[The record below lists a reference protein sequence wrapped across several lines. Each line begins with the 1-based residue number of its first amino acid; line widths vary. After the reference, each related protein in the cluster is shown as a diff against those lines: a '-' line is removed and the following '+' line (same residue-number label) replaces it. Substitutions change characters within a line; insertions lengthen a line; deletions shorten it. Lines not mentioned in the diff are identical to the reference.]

1 MHHTTVDGVDCFY
14 VDTGRPTLTARLL
27 FRVGSA
33 DEPLHESGWLHLLE
47 HSALHGRGGGALSV
61 NGFVSPLVTGFD
73 AHGPAEA
80 VARHVTELTTALHDL
95 DDDRLMHERDVLR
108 AEGELRGGPAI
119 RAFSWRYGAR
129 GPGVVAMGEPGL
141 GRVTADALQG
151 LAERVFT
158 RGNAALVLD
167 GPVPTDLHLDLPE
180 GPLLP
185 IRRATP
191 CQQAMPAWYVD
202 EGLVLSGVVTRSNAA
217 TILPDLLERGLR
229 VRLREQAAGSYAP
242 WATYEAV
249 DGDRAL
255 VIAGSDAARSL
266 LPTLA
271 HEARMLVHELA
282 TEGPDHEWL
291 ADVKALRRQAILDP
305 YALVGTAVRAAY
317 DHLRGHPVLSR
328 EETLTELDATTVED
342 VRDVARELGS
352 TLLLGLPG
360 DAAAPTDLPCVVQP
374 VERGVVTG
382 HRFRRAD
389 WPATGHSLVVD
400 DEDAHLLVGDEYTC
414 YHARDVA
421 GMLCWPDGARHLLTF
436 DGWGMTVEPE
446 HWRDGRRAVDL
457 LDAMVPTA
465 RHLPMP
471 AREPVGRLQGPHLL
485 ARWWSALSRP
495 WSAGG
500 LALLGALVLLAGLVP
515 LALGVSVPAG
525 WAVGLGA
532 YLGWQ
537 ARKRHRARTYVGRE
551 LPRGAQASH

>member
-14 VDTGRPTLTARLL
+14 VDSGRPTLTARLL

-33 DEPLHESGWLHLLE
+33 DEPLHETGWLHLLE

-80 VARHVTELTTALHDL
+80 VARHMTELTAALHDL
-95 DDDRLMHERDVLR
+95 DEDRLLHERDVLR
-108 AEGELRGGPAI
+108 AEGELRGGPAV
-119 RAFSWRYGAR
+119 RAFGWRYGAR

-141 GRVTADALQG
+141 GRATAESLG
-151 LAERVFT
+151 ELAGRVFT

-167 GPVPTDLHLDLPE
+167 GPVPTDLRLDLPD

-191 CQQAMPAWYVD
+191 CQQPMPAWYVD
-202 EGLVLSGVVTRSNAA
+202 EGLVLSGVVTRSHAA

-255 VIAGSDAARSL
+255 VIAGSDATRSL
-266 LPTLA
+266 MPTLA
-271 HEARMLVHELA
+271 HEVRMLVHELA
-282 TEGPDHEWL
+282 TDGPDPAWL
-291 ADVKALRRQAILDP
+291 TDVTALRRQALLDP
-305 YALVGTAVRAAY
+305 YALVATAVRAAY
-317 DHLRGHPVLSR
+317 DHLRGHPVMTR
-328 EETLTELDATTVED
+328 EETLAELEATTVED
-342 VRDVARELGS
+342 VRDVARELAG

-360 DAAAPTDLPCVVQP
+360 DATAPTDLPRVVQP

-382 HRFRRAD
+382 HRFRRTD
-389 WPATGHSLVVD
+389 WPATAHSLVVD
-400 DEDAHLLVGDEYTC
+400 DEDAHLLLGEEYTC

-421 GMLCWPDGARHLLTF
+421 GMLCWPDGTRHLITF
-436 DGWGMTVEPE
+436 DGWGMTVEPT
-446 HWRDGRRAVDL
+446 HWRGGPRAVEL
-457 LDAMVPTA
+457 LDAMVPA
-465 RHLPMP
+465 GRRLPMP
-471 AREPVGRLQGPHLL
+471 EREPAGPLERPHLP

-500 LALLGALVLLAGLVP
+500 LALLGGLLVLAGLLP
-515 LALGVSVPAG
+515 LALGLSVPGG
-525 WAVGLGA
+525 WAVGLGI
-532 YLGWQ
+532 YLCWQ
-537 ARKRHRARTYVGRE
+537 ARKRHRARTYVGRR
-551 LPRGAQASH
+551 LPRGLQSQH